1 MLYILVS
8 LSGGI
13 QNHSFEIDRLTRPE
27 VLIPQAY
34 IRCLSPPAH
43 GHSLI
48 LPLYRHIQR
57 CPCSTAAA
65 SQPVFDNG
73 HVLDR
78 LPMLGSLPMRVSSF
92 LLVFHCARLWQRD
105 VVVLWR
111 RVCVAVSSGQRHPAS
126 TCTMRQLP
134 YGCGN
139 HGRVLCCA
147 VLQRAGL
154 YKLQCKGYVT
164 MQSCNASRNAKL
176 QCKVECKVASGNA
189 EKNAKLKLAMYSDNA
204 MC

>member
-1 MLYILVS
+1 MRRSADAAGLYTLCSAACTWS
-8 LSGGI
+8 LTDSSSI
-13 QNHSFEIDRLTRPE
+13 
-27 VLIPQAY
+27 
-34 IRCLSPPAH
+34 PAH
-43 GHSLI
+43 KACLCATATASL
-48 LPLYRHIQR
+48 P
-57 CPCSTAAA
+57 
-65 SQPVFDNG
+65 
-73 HVLDR
+73 VLDCD
-78 LPMLGSLPMRVSSF
+78 LMLDSPPMLGSLPNRASRF
-92 LLVFHCARLWQRD
+92 LLVFQCARPWQRD
-105 VVVLWR
+105 AVLLWR
-111 RVCVAVSSGQRHPAS
+111 RVCVALSTGHRQPAS
-126 TCTMRQLP
+126 TCTMWQLP